1 MTIRRWLAV
10 AAAALSFN
18 AAAQGADPIRIGL
31 LTADSGTLAFLLP
44 HYLEP
49 AKLAVERI
57 NAEGGVM
64 GRKLELVQQAYAPT
78 PAGALQ
84 AVTRLAQQEKA
95 VVVFGFITSAGS
107 LAVAPRMEALNAI
120 YLDSTSQANDL
131 TTKACNANYFRSTFN
146 DAMNINTLAAEVR
159 RSGAKTWSL
168 LAADYAYGHD
178 FAKSFKALVESMGG
192 TLNTTL
198 FAPMDTADFGSYISQ
213 LDAKRTEGLAGLFP
227 GTGGN
232 NFAKSFKA
240 LVESMG
246 GTLNTTLFAPMDT
259 ADFGSYISQLDAKRT
274 EGLAVLFPGTGGNNF
289 AKQQKQFGLFP
300 KYKVVVSTSFTADIV
315 LPAQGDTVV
324 GVFSSQGFAP
334 EFTGAKTEAFVKLWQ
349 ERFKR
354 PPSYIEAD
362 TWQAVELIKAA
373 VEKAGGATDPAAL
386 RKALAGL
393 KTSTVIGDVE
403 MRAADHQLTRRMA
416 LLQVEA
422 AGEGKARMALRAIV
436 PPDQAAPAPVLNCPP

>member
-18 AAAQGADPIRIGL
+18 AAAQGTDPIRIGL

-178 FAKSFKALVESMGG
+178 
-192 TLNTTL
+192 
-198 FAPMDTADFGSYISQ
+198 
-213 LDAKRTEGLAGLFP
+213 
-227 GTGGN
+227 
-232 NFAKSFKA
+232 FAKSFKA

-422 AGEGKARMALRAIV
+422 AGEGKARMALRAVV
-436 PPDQAAPAPVLNCPP
+436 PPDQAVPAPVLNCPP

>member
-18 AAAQGADPIRIGL
+18 AAAQGTDPIRIGL
-31 LTADSGTLAFLLP
+31 LTADAGPLAFLLP

-107 LAVAPRMEALNAI
+107 LAVAPRMESLNAI

-178 FAKSFKALVESMGG
+178 
-192 TLNTTL
+192 
-198 FAPMDTADFGSYISQ
+198 
-213 LDAKRTEGLAGLFP
+213 
-227 GTGGN
+227 
-232 NFAKSFKA
+232 FAKSFKA

>member
-213 LDAKRTEGLAGLFP
+213 LDAKRTEGLA
-227 GTGGN
+227 
-232 NFAKSFKA
+232 
-240 LVESMG
+240 
-246 GTLNTTLFAPMDT
+246 
-259 ADFGSYISQLDAKRT
+259 
-274 EGLAVLFPGTGGNNF
+274 VLFPGTGGNNF

-334 EFTGAKTEAFVKLWQ
+334 EFTGAKTEAFVKMWQ
-349 ERFKR
+349 DRFKR

-373 VEKAGGATDPAAL
+373 VEKAGGATDPASL
-386 RKALAGL
+386 RKALSGL
-393 KTSTVIGDVE
+393 KASTVIGEVE

-422 AGEGKARMALRAIV
+422 AGEGKARMALRAVV
-436 PPDQAAPAPVLNCPP
+436 PPDQAVPAPVLNCPP

>member
-10 AAAALSFN
+10 AAAALTFN
-18 AAAQGADPIRIGL
+18 AGAQGTDPIRIGL
-31 LTADSGTLAFLLP
+31 LTADAGPLAFLLP

-49 AKLAVERI
+49 AKLAVDKI

-95 VVVFGFITSAGS
+95 AVVFGFITSAGS

-146 DAMNINTLAAEVR
+146 DAMNINTLTAEVR

-178 FAKSFKALVESMGG
+178 
-192 TLNTTL
+192 
-198 FAPMDTADFGSYISQ
+198 
-213 LDAKRTEGLAGLFP
+213 
-227 GTGGN
+227 
-232 NFAKSFKA
+232 FAKSFKA

-300 KYKVVVSTSFTADIV
+300 KYKVVVSASFTADIV
-315 LPAQGDTVV
+315 LPAQGDTTV

-334 EFTGAKTEAFVKLWQ
+334 EYSGAKTEAFVKMWQ

-373 VEKAGGATDPAAL
+373 VEKAGGATDPASL

-422 AGEGKARMALRAIV
+422 AGEGKARMVLRAIV
-436 PPDQAAPAPVLNCPP
+436 PPEQAAPAPVLNCPP

>member
-18 AAAQGADPIRIGL
+18 AAAQGTDPIRIGL

-213 LDAKRTEGLAGLFP
+213 LDAKRTEGLA
-227 GTGGN
+227 
-232 NFAKSFKA
+232 
-240 LVESMG
+240 
-246 GTLNTTLFAPMDT
+246 
-259 ADFGSYISQLDAKRT
+259 
-274 EGLAVLFPGTGGNNF
+274 VLFPGTGGNNF

-373 VEKAGGATDPAAL
+373 VEKAGGATDPASL

-393 KTSTVIGDVE
+393 KASTVIGEVE

-422 AGEGKARMALRAIV
+422 AGEGKARMALRAVV
-436 PPDQAAPAPVLNCPP
+436 PPDQAVPAPVLNCPP

>member
-1 MTIRRWLAV
+1 MTIRRWLAA

-18 AAAQGADPIRIGL
+18 AGAQGTEPIRIGL
-31 LTADSGTLAFLLP
+31 LTADAGTLAFLLP

-95 VVVFGFITSAGS
+95 AVIFGFITSAGS

-120 YLDSTSQANDL
+120 YLDSNSQASDL
-131 TTKACNANYFRSTFN
+131 TTKACNANYFRSAVN
-146 DAMNINTLAAEVR
+146 DGMNINTLASEVR

-198 FAPMDTADFGSYISQ
+198 FAPMDT
-213 LDAKRTEGLAGLFP
+213 T
-227 GTGGN
+227 
-232 NFAKSFKA
+232 
-240 LVESMG
+240 
-246 GTLNTTLFAPMDT
+246 
-259 ADFGSYISQLDAKRT
+259 DFGSYISQLDAKRT

-300 KYKVVVSTSFTADIV
+300 KHKAVVSTSFTADIV

-362 TWQAVELIKAA
+362 TWQAVELIKVAI
-373 VEKAGGATDPAAL
+373 EKAGGATDPAAL
-386 RKALAGL
+386 RKALSGL
-393 KTSTVIGDVE
+393 KTSTVVGDVE

-436 PPDQAAPAPVLNCPP
+436 PADQAVPAPVLNCPP

>member
-18 AAAQGADPIRIGL
+18 AAAQGTDPIRIGL

-213 LDAKRTEGLAGLFP
+213 LDAKRTEGLA
-227 GTGGN
+227 
-232 NFAKSFKA
+232 
-240 LVESMG
+240 
-246 GTLNTTLFAPMDT
+246 
-259 ADFGSYISQLDAKRT
+259 
-274 EGLAVLFPGTGGNNF
+274 VLFPGTGGNNF

-300 KYKVVVSTSFTADIV
+300 KYKVVVSASFTADIV

>member
-1 MTIRRWLAV
+1 MMIRRWLAV
-10 AAAALSFN
+10 AAAALTFN
-18 AAAQGADPIRIGL
+18 ASAQSTEPIRIGL
-31 LTADSGTLAFLLP
+31 LTADAGPLAFLLP

-107 LAVAPRMEALNAI
+107 LAVAPRMESLNAI

-178 FAKSFKALVESMGG
+178 FAKSFKGLVESMGG

-198 FAPMDTADFGSYISQ
+198 FAPMDT
-213 LDAKRTEGLAGLFP
+213 T
-227 GTGGN
+227 
-232 NFAKSFKA
+232 
-240 LVESMG
+240 
-246 GTLNTTLFAPMDT
+246 
-259 ADFGSYISQLDAKRT
+259 DFGSYISQLDAKRT

-300 KYKVVVSTSFTADIV
+300 KYKVVVSASFTADIV

-373 VEKAGGATDPAAL
+373 VEKAGGATDPVAL
-386 RKALAGL
+386 RKALSGL
-393 KTSTVIGDVE
+393 KTSTVVGDVE

-436 PPDQAAPAPVLNCPP
+436 PPDQAVPAPVLNCPP

>member
-18 AAAQGADPIRIGL
+18 AAAQSTDPIRIGL

-107 LAVAPRMEALNAI
+107 LAVAPRMESLNAI

-146 DAMNINTLAAEVR
+146 DSMNINTLAAEVR

-178 FAKSFKALVESMGG
+178 
-192 TLNTTL
+192 
-198 FAPMDTADFGSYISQ
+198 
-213 LDAKRTEGLAGLFP
+213 
-227 GTGGN
+227 
-232 NFAKSFKA
+232 FAKSFKA

-334 EFTGAKTEAFVKLWQ
+334 EFTGAKTEAFVKMWQ
-349 ERFKR
+349 DRFKR

-373 VEKAGGATDPAAL
+373 VEKAGGATDPASL
-386 RKALAGL
+386 RKALSGL
-393 KTSTVIGDVE
+393 KASTVIGDVE

-422 AGEGKARMALRAIV
+422 AGEGKARMALRAVV
-436 PPDQAAPAPVLNCPP
+436 PPDQAVPAPVLNCPP

>member
-18 AAAQGADPIRIGL
+18 AAAQGTDPIRIGL

-213 LDAKRTEGLAGLFP
+213 LDAKRTEGLA
-227 GTGGN
+227 
-232 NFAKSFKA
+232 
-240 LVESMG
+240 
-246 GTLNTTLFAPMDT
+246 
-259 ADFGSYISQLDAKRT
+259 
-274 EGLAVLFPGTGGNNF
+274 VLFPGTGGNNF

-300 KYKVVVSTSFTADIV
+300 KYKVVVSASFTADIV

-422 AGEGKARMALRAIV
+422 AGEGKARMALRAVV
-436 PPDQAAPAPVLNCPP
+436 PPDQAVPAPVLNCPP

>member
-18 AAAQGADPIRIGL
+18 AAAQGTDPIRIGL

-107 LAVAPRMEALNAI
+107 LAVAPRMESLNAI

-146 DAMNINTLAAEVR
+146 DSMHINTLAAEVR

-168 LAADYAYGHD
+168 LAADYAHGHD
-178 FAKSFKALVESMGG
+178 FAKSFKALVESAGG

-198 FAPMDTADFGSYISQ
+198 FAP
-213 LDAKRTEGLAGLFP
+213 L
-227 GTGGN
+227 
-232 NFAKSFKA
+232 
-240 LVESMG
+240 
-246 GTLNTTLFAPMDT
+246 DT

-334 EFTGAKTEAFVKLWQ
+334 EFTGAKTEAFVKMWQ
-349 ERFKR
+349 DRFKR

-373 VEKAGGATDPAAL
+373 VEKAGGATDPASL
-386 RKALAGL
+386 RKALSGL
-393 KTSTVIGDVE
+393 KASTVIGDVE

-422 AGEGKARMALRAIV
+422 AGEGKARMALRAVV
-436 PPDQAAPAPVLNCPP
+436 PPDQAVPAPVLNCPP

>member
-18 AAAQGADPIRIGL
+18 AAAQGTDPIRIGL

-107 LAVAPRMEALNAI
+107 LAVAPRMESLNAI

-146 DAMNINTLAAEVR
+146 DSMNINTLAAEVR

-178 FAKSFKALVESMGG
+178 
-192 TLNTTL
+192 
-198 FAPMDTADFGSYISQ
+198 
-213 LDAKRTEGLAGLFP
+213 
-227 GTGGN
+227 
-232 NFAKSFKA
+232 FAKSFKA

-334 EFTGAKTEAFVKLWQ
+334 EFTGAKTEAFVKMWQ
-349 ERFKR
+349 DRFKR

-373 VEKAGGATDPAAL
+373 VEKAGGATDPASL

-393 KTSTVIGDVE
+393 KASTVIGDVE

-436 PPDQAAPAPVLNCPP
+436 PPDQAMAAPVLNCPP

>member
-18 AAAQGADPIRIGL
+18 AAAQGTDPIRIGL

-178 FAKSFKALVESMGG
+178 
-192 TLNTTL
+192 
-198 FAPMDTADFGSYISQ
+198 
-213 LDAKRTEGLAGLFP
+213 
-227 GTGGN
+227 
-232 NFAKSFKA
+232 FAKSFKA

-436 PPDQAAPAPVLNCPP
+436 PPDQAMAAPVLNCPP

>member
-10 AAAALSFN
+10 AAAVLSFN
-18 AAAQGADPIRIGL
+18 AAAQSTEPIRIGL
-31 LTADSGTLAFLLP
+31 LTADAGPLAFLLP

-64 GRKLELVQQAYAPT
+64 GRKLELVQQAYPPT

-95 VVVFGFITSAGS
+95 AVIFGFITSAGS

-192 TLNTTL
+192 TLSTTL
-198 FAPMDTADFGSYISQ
+198 FAPMDT
-213 LDAKRTEGLAGLFP
+213 T
-227 GTGGN
+227 
-232 NFAKSFKA
+232 
-240 LVESMG
+240 
-246 GTLNTTLFAPMDT
+246 
-259 ADFGSYISQLDAKRT
+259 DFGSYISQLDAKRT
-274 EGLAVLFPGTGGNNF
+274 EGLAVLMPGTGGNNF

-300 KYKVVVSTSFTADIV
+300 KYKVVVSASFTADIV

-393 KTSTVIGDVE
+393 KASTVVGDVE

-422 AGEGKARMALRAIV
+422 AGEGKARMALRAVV

>member
-18 AAAQGADPIRIGL
+18 AAAQGTDPIRIGL

-178 FAKSFKALVESMGG
+178 
-192 TLNTTL
+192 
-198 FAPMDTADFGSYISQ
+198 
-213 LDAKRTEGLAGLFP
+213 
-227 GTGGN
+227 
-232 NFAKSFKA
+232 FAKSFKA